1 MKFSKYIRIN
11 ILITVLYI
19 FLLIIGIIGIFA
31 YKVPKAED
39 IKTTTGII
47 FEFKQRDGK
56 WYDVVFGGATDKYF
70 NITLN
75 DDTFY
80 EATGIY
86 YDNIDRTLFD
96 LISNGDEITIRYI
109 NNGWSAPN
117 TIISIT
123 YKDVCYLEVNDVLED
138 FGEND
143 LIAKAISP
151 VFIVIITIATGV
163 LYYLNYRTNKRGKN
177 IAIRK

>member
-1 MKFSKYIRIN
+1 MN

-19 FLLIIGIIGIFA
+19 FLLIVGIIGLFN
-31 YKVPKAED
+31 YKVPNVED

-47 FEFKQRDGK
+47 SEFKQRYGK
-56 WYDVVFGGATDKYF
+56 WYDVIFGGATDKYF
-70 NITLN
+70 NITFN

-80 EATGIY
+80 ETTGIY
-86 YDNIDRTLFD
+86 YDNIDRSVFD
-96 LISNGDEITIRYI
+96 LISNGDEITIGYI
-109 NNGWSAPN
+109 DNGWTAPN

-123 YKDVCYLEVNDVLED
+123 YNDVCYLEVNDVLEE

-143 LIAKAISP
+143 SIAKAICP
-151 VFIVIITIATGV
+151 VFIIILTIAIGV
-163 LYYLNYRTNKRGKN
+163 LYYLNYRTNKQGKN